1 MIDLEKNQKYTALE
15 LNNFKMSTTNT
26 FSTMNE
32 ILDSRGSVG
41 KGNSKETEQDVLEL
55 KKNIKEFKLFL
66 TESTRDMNETL

>member
-55 KKNIKEFKLFL
+55 KKNIKEFKVFL
-66 TESTRDMNETL
+66 TESTRDMNDTL

>member
-66 TESTRDMNETL
+66 TESTRDMNDTL